1 MMVTR
6 ARAHL
11 GYEYSE
17 IGVYSDHADIAKID
31 LSSKSPFW
39 SIKQAIDRALDDSE
53 QKESRGRSVL
63 HSSNDALLRQS
74 LSTTTLSEHR
84 GRPTA
89 RLLPGL
95 ADQRSS
101 STATVM
107 LGGLRSQ
114 STTSEDTGS
123 ETKINV
129 KSARSPSNRT
139 GENLPTNK
147 AIHDGNITRIREIS
161 KAALL
166 DAQLDKPNS
175 QGYTPLMVAAAT
187 DQEQVV
193 GELIARGASMEISGP
208 SGDTA
213 FHLACKHAGVATVSR
228 FLNYPRLL
236 DIRDSEG
243 RTPLMSSIQSSRT
256 DTVKSLLKVL
266 DNLEAFDTDGKTA
279 VHYAAISGITEIVR
293 LLIEDHGANINKTTK
308 LGWTPLHYAA
318 HSWHP
323 RIVELLATSGANC
336 KAVTSKEDG
345 ARTAIHLVLLRPG
358 RTRCISRLI
367 AHGLCIEQPDG
378 AGNTPLHW
386 AAQYGE
392 PDSVKWLI
400 SKKANLES
408 RTSDSSRMTPLHTVA
423 RIGRLE
429 IAKILLDAG
438 ANKEAAM
445 ELPSGKTALHIATEE
460 SRTDLI
466 KELLDRKANVDP
478 VYKDLALEVVPTFRG
493 TGPPEITPLTTA
505 TENENLDIM
514 SMLLEAGADVEGRNA
529 SYKFRP
535 LFIAVKQ
542 GNLKAV
548 RKLLDYNAIPETK
561 GFATPL
567 TKATEAG
574 NIPIMEELL
583 AQEPR
588 PDVERTNTKR
598 YSCLFIAASLGHV
611 DAVNLLLDHGADPDR
626 EVRFFPSKKTKRV
639 GEYFESNVSEETRSR
654 IGRMLSYTENGGDG
668 KL

>member
-1 MMVTR
+1 MALANLNYKCSDGSWKCDGDPVMMVTK

-53 QKESRGRSVL
+53 QNESRGRSAL
-63 HSSNDALLRQS
+63 HSSNDALLRHS
-74 LSTTTLSEHR
+74 LSTATFSEQR

-95 ADQRSS
+95 TEQRSS

-114 STTSEDTGS
+114 STTSDDTGS
-123 ETKINV
+123 ETKIAV
-129 KSARSPSNRT
+129 KSVRSPLNRI
-139 GENLPTNK
+139 GENLSINK
-147 AIHDGNITRIREIS
+147 AMHDDNITRIKELS

-166 DAQLDKPNS
+166 DTRLDKPNS

-187 DQEQVV
+187 DQEQIV

-208 SGDTA
+208 NGDTA
-213 FHLACKHAGVATVSR
+213 FHLACKHAGVSIVSR

-243 RTPLMSSIQSSRT
+243 RTPLMSSIQSSRA
-256 DTVKSLLKVL
+256 DTARILLEVL
-266 DNLEAFDTDGKTA
+266 DNVEAFDTGGKTA
-279 VHYAAISGITEIVR
+279 VHYAAITGITEIVR
-293 LLIEDHGANINKTTK
+293 LLIVEHEANINKTTK
-308 LGWTPLHYAA
+308 LGWTPLHCAA

-323 RIVELLATSGANC
+323 RVIELLVTSGANC

-367 AHGLCIEQPDG
+367 AHGLSIEQPDG
-378 AGNTPLHW
+378 TGNTPLHW

-400 SKKANLES
+400 SKRANLES
-408 RTSDSSRMTPLHTVA
+408 RTSNGLQMTPLHTAV

-429 IAKILLDAG
+429 IAMILLDAG
-438 ANKEAAM
+438 ANIEAAM
-445 ELPSGKTALHIATEE
+445 ELPSGHTALHIATE
-460 SRTDLI
+460 RNLTDLV
-466 KELLDRKANVDP
+466 KELLHRKAHVDP
-478 VYKDLALEVVPTFRG
+478 ISNDCSEEMSDKSSGE
-493 TGPPEITPLTTA
+493 TPLMMA
-505 TENENLDIM
+505 TRNGNLDIM
-514 SMLLEAGADVEGRNA
+514 DMLLKAGANVEGNNGYW
-529 SYKFRP
+529 SFRP
-535 LFIAVKQ
+535 LFIAVKK
-542 GNLKAV
+542 GDLAAI
-548 RKLLDYNAIPETK
+548 RELLDYNIDQETK
-561 GFATPL
+561 VYAL
-567 TKATEAG
+567 KEAAKAG
-574 NIPIMEELL
+574 NRPIMTTLL
-583 AQEPR
+583 GTDKA
-588 PDVERTNTKR
+588 
-598 YSCLFIAASLGHV
+598 L
-611 DAVNLLLDHGADPDR
+611 
-626 EVRFFPSKKTKRV
+626 
-639 GEYFESNVSEETRSR
+639 
-654 IGRMLSYTENGGDG
+654 
-668 KL
+668 